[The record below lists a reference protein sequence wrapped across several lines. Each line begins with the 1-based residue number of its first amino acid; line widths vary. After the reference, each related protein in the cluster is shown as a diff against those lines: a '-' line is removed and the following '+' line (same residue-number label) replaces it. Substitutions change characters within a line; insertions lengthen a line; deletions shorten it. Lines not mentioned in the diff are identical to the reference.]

1 MKWQKLGDKCSA
13 KFFKSVWQKNPNAFM
28 TELKD
33 NHRRIFTRQEDLQ
46 NMCYEY
52 YKKLYQHKEISEEA
66 MDEVFKDFLGM
77 ILQATSETLMRDI
90 TERELATTVTFL
102 AKEKAPG
109 HDGIPV
115 EVFSQV
121 MAYNWARFL

>member
-1 MKWQKLGDKCSA
+1 
-13 KFFKSVWQKNPNAFM
+13 
-28 TELKD
+28 
-33 NHRRIFTRQEDLQ
+33 
-46 NMCYEY
+46 
-52 YKKLYQHKEISEEA
+52 

-90 TERELATTVTFL
+90 TERELATTVTSL
-102 AKEKAPG
+102 AKGKTPG

-121 MAYNWARFL
+121 MAYNWTRFL